1 MQDTALVALLY
12 AVTAASSGVNAAYF
26 LRYRSGRPELRRR
39 VGAAVMAVVCLAGLA
54 QGMFYGLSAR
64 AGGAPWPISGAW
76 LPVAVLACVSSL
88 LVSALIA
95 RHALSFRGRTRG

>member
-12 AVTAASSGVNAAYF
+12 AITAASSGVNAAYF

-54 QGMFYGLSAR
+54 QSLFYGWSAR
-64 AGGAPWPISGAW
+64 TGAVPWPADGIW
-76 LPVAVLACVSSL
+76 LPVAALACVSSL

-95 RHALSFRGRTRG
+95 RHALFRRTRG

>member
-1 MQDTALVALLY
+1 MQDTALVTLLY
-12 AVTAASSGVNAAYF
+12 AVTATSSGVNAMYF

-54 QGMFYGLSAR
+54 QSMFYGLSAR
-64 AGGAPWPISGAW
+64 AGGAPLLAEGAW
-76 LPVAVLACVSSL
+76 LPVAASACVSSL

-95 RHALSFRGRTRG
+95 RHALSRRTRR

>member
-1 MQDTALVALLY
+1 MQDTTLGTLLY
-12 AVTAASSGVNAAYF
+12 AVTAASSGVNAMYF

-54 QGMFYGLSAR
+54 QSMFYGWSAR
-64 AGGAPWPISGAW
+64 TGATPLLAEGAW
-76 LPVAVLACVSSL
+76 LPVAALACVSSL

-95 RHALSFRGRTRG
+95 RHALSRRTRR

>member
-12 AVTAASSGVNAAYF
+12 AVTAASSGVNALYF
-26 LRYRSGRPELRRR
+26 LRYRASALRRR
-39 VGAAVMAVVCLAGLA
+39 VGAAVMAGVCLAGLA
-54 QGMFYGLSAR
+54 QGMFYGLFAR
-64 AGGAPWPISGAW
+64 AGGAPWPVGGAW
-76 LPVAVLACVSSL
+76 LPVAASACVSSL